1 MDCVE
6 TIARSI
12 DEIVIKPCYIPV
24 INHRIICYE
33 LKRDSFEIT
42 IFFLSMGILPFPL
55 RPHSYDAGSTPIQ
68 GKWNQVRKIRVSFQW
83 IFGYIAK

>member
-6 TIARSI
+6 TIARSLN
-12 DEIVIKPCYIPV
+12 EIVIKPCYIPV
-24 INHRIICYE
+24 INHRI
-33 LKRDSFEIT
+33 IT

-55 RPHSYDAGSTPIQ
+55 RPHSYDAGSTPNQ